1 MRKRIFASAIPVLI
15 LLITTFAGMSCTTS
29 EIPATSLT
37 VQPPNYAPQISRII
51 YQNTTNVSAPVEITC
66 KAIDP
71 DGDLLAYSWM
81 ASSGNITG
89 SGPTVIWISP
99 SVPGVYTVTANVS
112 DGRGGEDNKSIVIEV
127 SALPV
132 IRPEISKILVTKIDH
147 TELIVLPG
155 DIRPILTRPW
165 SVITLECFASDKN
178 DNDLSYQWKSAG
190 GKIEGTG
197 SAVKFIPV
205 EKEEI
210 IVAVTV
216 TNRKGL
222 SAQMDIYFYA
232 DCCGHYPT
240 GAREY

>member
-1 MRKRIFASAIPVLI
+1 MRQRIFAAAILVFI
-15 LLITTFAGMSCTTS
+15 LLITTFAGINCKAS
-29 EIPATSLT
+29 EIPATSL
-37 VQPPNYAPQISRII
+37 VVPQPNYAPQISRII
-51 YQNTTNVSAPVEITC
+51 YESTTNVSAPVDITC

-71 DGDLLAYSWM
+71 DGDLLTYGWI

-99 SVPGVYTVTANVS
+99 SVPGIYTVTANVS
-112 DGRGGEDNKSIVIEV
+112 DGRGGEDSESIVIEV
-127 SALPV
+127 TALPV
-132 IRPEISKILVTKIDH
+132 IRPEISKILVTKMDH
-147 TELIVLPG
+147 TELTVLAG
-155 DIRPILTRPW
+155 DVRPILTRPW
-165 SVITLECFASDKN
+165 NIITLECFASDKN
-178 DNDLSYQWKSAG
+178 DNNLSYQWKSAG

-197 SAVKFIPV
+197 SSVKFVPV

-210 IVAVTV
+210 IVAVIV

-222 SAQMDIYFYA
+222 FSQMDIHFYA